1 MKLDAYLSSENIK
14 EADFAASI
22 DCSQAH
28 VNRLRRGKSFP
39 SPKMIER
46 IRRAT
51 GEQVSFADWYTD
63 LRKAG

>member
-22 DCSQAH
+22 ECSQAH

-39 SPKMIER
+39 SPDMIER
-46 IRRAT
+46 IHKAT
-51 GEQVSFADWYTD
+51 NEKVSVSDWYPD
-63 LRKAG
+63 LQRAG